1 MRFDSE
7 RNRSSELT
15 EPPNSCKIVYKG
27 EPIPRIRGT
36 WREAFLDDSQQE
48 TIDSASGFFAIP
60 SIMSSKGSILLTGGT
75 GKISS
80 RITPLLASNGDTVLV
95 ASRSGKCPSLPN
107 TIGVKFDWFDPATYT
122 NPFSHSQVNTIFLIA
137 PPIMDCLPPMKGFID
152 LAVQKGVKRLVL
164 LSGSLLEVGDGPMM
178 AQVSKYISLLGV
190 EWTVLRPSWFMEN
203 FSEMEHGHSIR
214 SEDRILTATG
224 EGKVSFVSAN
234 DIAAVAF
241 RALTDEVLHNTDHLI
256 LGPELFS
263 YDDVAEILTKKL
275 GREITH
281 VKLTEDELA
290 DAMTNFGIPGDYAS
304 LLAQLDT
311 AIKNGEEERL
321 NSVILDVTGREPIR
335 FQEFVERCVEKGV
348 WMKK

>member
-1 MRFDSE
+1 
-7 RNRSSELT
+7 
-15 EPPNSCKIVYKG
+15 
-27 EPIPRIRGT
+27 
-36 WREAFLDDSQQE
+36 
-48 TIDSASGFFAIP
+48 
-60 SIMSSKGSILLTGGT
+60 
-75 GKISS
+75 
-80 RITPLLASNGDTVLV
+80 
-95 ASRSGKCPSLPN
+95 
-107 TIGVKFDWFDPATYT
+107 
-122 NPFSHSQVNTIFLIA
+122 
-137 PPIMDCLPPMKGFID
+137 
-152 LAVQKGVKRLVL
+152 
-164 LSGSLLEVGDGPMM
+164 M
-178 AQVSKYISLLGV
+178 A
-190 EWTVLRPSWFMEN
+190 EN

-214 SEDRILTATG
+214 SEDRILTAAG
-224 EGKVSFVSAN
+224 EGKVSFVSAD

-263 YDDVAEILTKKL
+263 YDDVRLFSHLPLPYTCWQYPKVAEILTKKL

-290 DAMTNFGIPGDYAS
+290 DAMANFGIPGDYAR

-321 NSVILDVTGREPIR
+321 NTVILDVTGREPTR